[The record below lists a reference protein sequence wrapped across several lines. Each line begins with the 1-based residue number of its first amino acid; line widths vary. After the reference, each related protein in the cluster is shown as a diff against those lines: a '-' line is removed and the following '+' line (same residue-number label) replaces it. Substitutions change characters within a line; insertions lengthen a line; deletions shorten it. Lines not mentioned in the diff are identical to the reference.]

1 MVHLSCVKTNTKK
14 PHPFLGGASLIS
26 NTSQKCYAQI
36 VVFLQRSIMP
46 YSKSLIKDIRE
57 RIQSSSEATFVVAD
71 FADLS
76 DRDQILRAL
85 RGLIQE
91 ELLIRVGYG
100 VYVRAKRSRFSGK
113 LLPETDLRSIA
124 ITALRKNGVRI
135 LPTKYEQTYN
145 NGESTQVPTG
155 IVIGVDRRVNRKIS
169 FNGRT
174 VQYEL
179 VTA

>member
-1 MVHLSCVKTNTKK
+1 
-14 PHPFLGGASLIS
+14 
-26 NTSQKCYAQI
+26 
-36 VVFLQRSIMP
+36 MP

-57 RIQSSSEATFVVAD
+57 RIQSATESTFVVAD
-71 FADLS
+71 FTDLS

-85 RGLIQE
+85 RGLMQE
-91 ELLIRVGYG
+91 ELLVRVGYG

-124 ITALRKNGVRI
+124 ITALRKNGVTI
-135 LPTKYEQTYN
+135 LPTRYEQAYN
-145 NGESTQVPTG
+145 NGQSTQVPTG
-155 IVIGVDRRVNRKIS
+155 IVIGVDRRVSRKIS